1 MGAEVALRE
10 WRRAAARAVLAEH
23 AAEQQLIRRL
33 AREWH
38 EHPSMAPAQSRVGPL
53 PGEAQAVRGGAGG
66 GLLRGRQDGASGR
79 AALPT
84 KSFTGMRAEPAG
96 FSCAVGWSCGG
107 GACGGGACGGGACG
121 VICGK
126 GAQGGAPPTPPTT
139 PTPMPPTPPGVAASS
154 QAAAGGTYGMLVGEA
169 ADPQFSPQH
178 GTPGSPIA
186 TGGGSPNAGGGSDI
200 RHVVGTAAA
209 SRPPHA
215 PIGQPSAMR
224 PGGGPPLG
232 RAAAACDEVS
242 RPHALPAA
250 AEFFATDT
258 WMGLSTPGGQWR
270 SLSVAIAAAAISCAV
285 RVWNQTNPHL

>member
-1 MGAEVALRE
+1 MGAEEPLRE
-10 WRRAAARAVLAEH
+10 WRRPAARAVLAAAH
-23 AAEQQLIRRL
+23 AAEPQLMRRL
-33 AREWH
+33 AREWR
-38 EHPSMAPAQSRVGPL
+38 EHPSMAPAQSRAGPL
-53 PGEAQAVRGGAGG
+53 PGEVQAVRGGAGG
-66 GLLRGRQDGASGR
+66 GRLCGRQDDASGR

-126 GAQGGAPPTPPTT
+126 GAQGGAPPTPPTP
-139 PTPMPPTPPGVAASS
+139 PTFMPPTPPGVAASS
-154 QAAAGGTYGMLVGEA
+154 QAAAGGTYGMLVGGA
-169 ADPQFSPQH
+169 AAPQFSPQH

-186 TGGGSPNAGGGSDI
+186 AGGGSPNAGGGSDI
-200 RHVVGTAAA
+200 GHVVDTAAA

-232 RAAAACDEVS
+232 KAAA
-242 RPHALPAA
+242 
-250 AEFFATDT
+250 T
-258 WMGLSTPGGQWR
+258 
-270 SLSVAIAAAAISCAV
+270 
-285 RVWNQTNPHL
+285 

>member
-1 MGAEVALRE
+1 MRAEVALPE

-23 AAEQQLIRRL
+23 AAEQQLMRLL
-33 AREWH
+33 ARQWR
-38 EHPSMAPAQSRVGPL
+38 EHPSMAPAQSRAGPL

-66 GLLRGRQDGASGR
+66 GRLCGRQDGASGR

-107 GACGGGACGGGACG
+107 GACG

-126 GAQGGAPPTPPTT
+126 GAQGGAPPTPPTP
-139 PTPMPPTPPGVAASS
+139 PTFMPPTPPGVAASS
-154 QAAAGGTYGMLVGEA
+154 QAAAGGTYGMLVGGA
-169 ADPQFSPQH
+169 AAPQFSPQH

-186 TGGGSPNAGGGSDI
+186 AGGGSPNAGGGSGI
-200 RHVVGTAAA
+200 GHVVDAAAA

-232 RAAAACDEVS
+232 KAAAACEEMS